1 MSSPRTAPRPCR
13 NCRPGALPAL
23 LSVAVWL
30 VASPAAAQSSP
41 YYVAGSLALTHDANL
56 LRLAGD
62 QTPGADESRSDVITS
77 TALVGGINQGIGRQ
91 RVYGSL
97 TLRDNRFQH
106 NDKYNNQSYN
116 GALGLDWS
124 TVERV
129 SGTLALSAVRALS
142 TFNAE
147 GVGLL
152 SQKNLETSQ
161 AANAAVRIGVVTAY
175 SIELGLG
182 QRRVRN
188 SLDDPRVKARDFNQD
203 SASMGLAWRPGGAFS
218 LSAALRELQGEY
230 PKFRSDT
237 AGAFESDR
245 FKQRQIELVSTWQ
258 PSGASGLDLRLNFG
272 DTKYVDNEQRNF
284 NTVNGSLGWLWQAT
298 GKLRLNTRYSRDKG
312 QDAYPSSVPFF
323 FTRIPVTLLDSRAI
337 DTWRLQAELDAAAK
351 VALTSSV
358 QVARRKLSRDTV
370 TVVSPTSLGTSAG
383 ADSTTLVT
391 LGVRWVP
398 WRTTLFGCD
407 ASSER
412 RRASGELSA
421 DLKGAVLA
429 CYGQLTLQ

>member
-1 MSSPRTAPRPCR
+1 MSSYRTAPRPCR
-13 NCRPGALPAL
+13 ICRADALAAL
-23 LSVAVWL
+23 LAVAAGL
-30 VASPAAAQSSP
+30 AAAPAAAQSSP

-62 QTPGADESRSDVITS
+62 QTPGDGESRSDVVTS

-116 GALGLDWS
+116 GSLGLDWS

-129 SGTLALSAVRALS
+129 SGTLALSAARALS

-152 SQKNLETSQ
+152 PQKNLETTQ

-175 SIELGLG
+175 SVELGIG

-203 SASMGLAWRPGGAFS
+203 SVSIGLSWRPGGALS
-218 LSAALRELQGEY
+218 LSAALRDLKGEY

-245 FKQRQIELVSTWQ
+245 FKQQQIELVSTWQ
-258 PSGASGLDLRLNFG
+258 PTGASGLDLRLNFG
-272 DTKYVDNEQRNF
+272 DTKYVDNDQRNF
-284 NTVNGSLGWLWQAT
+284 NSVNGSLGWLWQAT

-323 FTRIPVTLLDSRAI
+323 FTRIPVTLFDSRTV
-337 DTWRLQAELDAAAK
+337 DTWRLQAEFEATAK

-358 QVARRKLSRDTV
+358 QVARRKLSRDTF
-370 TVVSPTSLGTSAG
+370 TVVSPTSLGTSEG
-383 ADSTTLVT
+383 TDSTTLFT
-391 LGVRWVP
+391 LGVRWAP

-412 RRASGELSA
+412 RKASGQLSA
-421 DLKGAVLA
+421 NLQGAALA